1 MSWTN
6 KNILWDKQE
15 NVATITLNKGSVIPS
30 KRFEDSSLCL
40 LRFHSEICVICTCSG
55 LIAPGYLICL
65 FIFEV
70 SSTRSYFIRELK
82 FQPLNMLQNQIKLQI
97 ILFWKLS
104 VICNCNIDREKK
116 HPNFK
121 PFVMNPYLLC
131 EIRMSVLHLVEPNKK
146 NVSCSYTGYDTNS
159 IRHWGV

>member
-1 MSWTN
+1 MLPSSSHFLIN
-6 KNILWDKQE
+6 MGCCKQFSSG
-15 NVATITLNKGSVIPS
+15 LDCGSVE
-30 KRFEDSSLCL
+30 FLLTHLGTVSL
-40 LRFHSEICVICTCSG
+40 SV
-55 LIAPGYLICL
+55 LIAPRHFICL

-70 SSTRSYFIRELK
+70 SSTWTYFISEPK
-82 FQPLNMLQNQIKLQI
+82 FQPLHVLQNQIKLQI

-104 VICNCNIDREKK
+104 VICNCKTDMGKK

-131 EIRMSVLHLVEPNKK
+131 EIRMSVFIPWNQMKK
-146 NVSCSYTGYDTNS
+146 NGSCSYTGYDTNS